1 MQVQGGGVDADV
13 TVASG
18 SQTLQLPEDADGV
31 SGDLDHV
38 HL

>member
-31 SGDLDHV
+31 SGGLDHV
-38 HL
+38 RL